1 MYVVWVSSKMD
12 TEVDGLQQRQQQQ
25 EPHDACNDFDDNVH
39 AVLRTKTNRMSGGV
53 FKPKI
58 LTTDTVHDFLD
69 ELAILMD
76 HLLFDVKGLENYV
89 SRTSTGRAL
98 LNNMVNNED
107 IQSKFDSFMWKKHV
121 FCAKLKSCEKSIVQC
136 HQQYQ
141 KHLLE
146 FLTQVTQTA
155 SP

>member
-25 EPHDACNDFDDNVH
+25 QQQEPHDACNDFDDNVD
-39 AVLRTKTNRMSGGV
+39 AVLRTKTNRMSFGV

-58 LTTDTVHDFLD
+58 LTTDFLD
-69 ELAILMD
+69 ELAILVD

-98 LNNMVNNED
+98 LNNVVNNED

-121 FCAKLKSCEKSIVQC
+121 FCEKLKSSAANNTRNICWN
-136 HQQYQ
+136 
-141 KHLLE
+141 
-146 FLTQVTQTA
+146 F
-155 SP
+155 